1 MSKKKPQEYTPKIIQ
16 PRVVKYPCTIQAC
29 GRGIPCDVCEQA
41 RDKPL

>member
-1 MSKKKPQEYTPKIIQ
+1 MSKKKPQEYTPQ
-16 PRVVKYPCTIQAC
+16 PRPLRVIKYPCTTQAC